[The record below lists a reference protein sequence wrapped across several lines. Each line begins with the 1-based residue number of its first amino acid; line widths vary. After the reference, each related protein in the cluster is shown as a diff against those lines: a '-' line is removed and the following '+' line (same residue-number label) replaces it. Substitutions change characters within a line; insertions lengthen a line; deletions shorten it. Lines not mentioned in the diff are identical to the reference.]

1 MLSDEAVMK
10 LMLVSLLSCS
20 WAHTERT
27 QSVFI
32 SRMEHGD
39 IHTAGLMCPKRLG
52 MSGTRQG
59 VQFNQAEAHLH

>member
-1 MLSDEAVMK
+1 MVSEEAVME
-10 LMLVSLLSCS
+10 LMVLSFLSCS

-27 QSVFI
+27 PSVFI

-39 IHTAGLMCPKRLG
+39 IHITGLMCPKRLE

-59 VQFNQAEAHLH
+59 VQFNQEERHLH